1 MAATVASWTVG
12 ADHGTGSAIVV
23 LVLAIAAIKVRLV
36 GLDFALTAL
45 FIVLGIEA
53 YRQRPDRVI
62 FVETLPLGPTGKVVK
77 ARLREVHGNVLW
89 DDALAEMQAARDP
102 QED

>member
-1 MAATVASWTVG
+1 MICAQKRPQSDLTEDELLEWYEG
-12 ADHGTGSAIVV
+12 
-23 LVLAIAAIKVRLV
+23 KVPRW
-36 GLDFALTAL
+36 
-45 FIVLGIEA
+45 
-53 YRQRPDRVI
+53 QRPDRVI

-89 DDALAEMQAARDP
+89 DDAVAEMQAARDP